1 MANRTKIRI
10 TGIKTHWQGKMRDR
24 FMNETLF
31 LRTARNAGDEE
42 VVNNF
47 VLGQLRKHQQSGEIT
62 FEELEKK

>member
-10 TGIKTHWQGKMRDR
+10 TVIKTHWQGKMRDR

-31 LRTARNAGDEE
+31 LRTARNVGDEE
-42 VVNNF
+42 TVNNF

>member
-31 LRTARNAGDEE
+31 LRTARNVGDEE
-42 VVNNF
+42 TVNNF